1 MQSHLASWLKKRA
14 KASPSCP
21 PPVLAEESGHGRK
34 FEAAQANAC
43 TEAARGQA
51 HHEQVA
57 GADLLSDE
65 GLLEEPEDEMCEPAW
80 SEPLELTGVGEEGQA
95 SSSSST
101 PASEIDPATLV
112 PPTSVGQMS
121 RFFSLRLAN
130 GTASKK
136 NLGKHLRWVCYR

>member
-21 PPVLAEESGHGRK
+21 PPVLAEE
-34 FEAAQANAC
+34 EMAMAENVPAQASAC

-80 SEPLELTGVGEEGQA
+80 SEPLELSGVGLEGQA

-101 PASEIDPATLV
+101 PACEIDPATLV

-121 RFFSLRLAN
+121 RFFALRLAN

-136 NLGKHLRWVCYR
+136 DLDKHLRWVCYR